1 MSPVVETDR
10 KRVQISGLLTE
21 RVFRAHHR
29 TGEISRLLPNLAAV
43 KGSVDGTP
51 SPPHAM
57 TITPLPR
64 VDGALHQFEPPPI
77 PDHVAGGN
85 ESDFIAF
92 ALEWRKRHL
101 AGKETQNDHQL
112 VEAWLTDCTPTQSV
126 ETVKTYKRHIERL
139 RAFLRQWHEAP
150 LKEQRDERF
159 LAPGNPEAI
168 ETFARQLKHLTST
181 LDDNDRPLM
190 AASTYNVIV
199 AAVSSFYRWASQ
211 PNRRAH
217 TGVPLSP
224 VPSGLQLKKAPRR
237 AKALSHE
244 HLHAVIHG
252 AKQCRTSA
260 SGQRDALVIKLVYL
274 LGTRATETVNLR
286 WSDVVQLETGPSV
299 HVRAECASNH
309 ISRQGLWKLCNRA
322 GEKAGVK
329 FWPHC
334 GRHTHATHAYA
345 VTRDPKLI
353 QATLGHADIGTTMQL
368 YVDESNGDSSAK
380 HLLVD

>member
-1 MSPVVETDR
+1 
-10 KRVQISGLLTE
+10 
-21 RVFRAHHR
+21 
-29 TGEISRLLPNLAAV
+29 
-43 KGSVDGTP
+43 
-51 SPPHAM
+51 M

-299 HVRAECASNH
+299 HVRAECAKGKKERFIAINQNVLDLLDQLKTVQPESPWLLPNLQNPSNH